1 MAESM
6 PVTSTQ
12 LRVPMNDLTI
22 EGVKVENA
30 LLHRRLILLTSM
42 EVRLRA
48 ALELATGVPWDSE
61 NITDLSGDQ
70 LEEMV
75 ANNMAQGLHI
85 SLEEA
90 RKRIKEHK
98 QTANPNQVEISS
110 DMAMGEL
117 QGGSIPQDVRSE
129 KSKKAQVTIK
139 GKPAVSPSATAQ
151 PRA

>member
-98 QTANPNQVEISS
+98 QLANPNQVEIPTS
-110 DMAMGEL
+110 EL
-117 QGGSIPQDVRSE
+117 KSNSIPQDLRSE
-129 KSKKAQVTIK
+129 KSKRTQVTIK
-139 GKPAVSPSATAQ
+139 GKPAVSPSATAH